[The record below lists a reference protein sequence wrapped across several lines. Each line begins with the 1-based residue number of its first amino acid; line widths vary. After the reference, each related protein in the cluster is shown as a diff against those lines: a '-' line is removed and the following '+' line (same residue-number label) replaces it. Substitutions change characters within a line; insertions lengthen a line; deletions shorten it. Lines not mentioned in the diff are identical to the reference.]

1 MSETTL
7 IFCENC
13 EHLVPLKKMRLHK
26 VACKRLFARCPHC
39 NTPVLKDEMDEHIK
53 FAHPPEVKKAEVT
66 EVQKPAEEPVT

>member
-1 MSETTL
+1 
-7 IFCENC
+7 
-13 EHLVPLKKMRLHK
+13 MRLHK